1 VEAARKKR
9 WAGRFASGPD
19 ARSEA
24 FTASIGFDTRM
35 IFEDIRGSVAHVRML
50 GRQGIIGADEAA
62 EIERGLW
69 LIWDEA
75 EAGTLEFTL
84 SDEDVHSGVERRLRE
99 LVGAVQGKLHTG
111 RSRNDQ
117 VTNDIRLWSK
127 RAILRLGGGL
137 LAMVEVL
144 LDLAGQHGDTIMPGF
159 THTQR
164 AQPVTLGHHLLA
176 YVAMFERD
184 LERFQQAYA
193 RMDRAALG
201 SGAMAGTTYPIDR
214 EMVAD
219 DLGFGGITLNS
230 MDAIADRDLV
240 IDTIYCCAMVA
251 MHCSRL
257 GEELV
262 WWSSGEIRYV
272 TFDDA
277 FATGSSIMPQKK
289 NPDVAELARGKTG
302 RVYGHLMGVLT
313 VMKGLP
319 LTHNTD
325 MQEDKEAI
333 FDTVDT
339 IEGVLSVLPAAM
351 RTLTFNKERLAAAAA
366 ADYSLATDAADLLA
380 KNGVPFREAHEVIGR
395 LVRGCTD
402 SQRGFGDLSVEEWA
416 SVHPVFANERPPLT
430 AAESV
435 AARDIP
441 GGTAPSRVRAA
452 REAAIQ
458 RISEIQAWHAHEDQ
472 RLANVMKRNSTGPK

>member
-1 VEAARKKR
+1 MTTTQKR

-35 IFEDIRGSVAHVRML
+35 IFEDIRGSIAHVRML
-50 GRQGIIGADEAA
+50 GRQGIVGTEEAA

-75 EAGTLEFTL
+75 EAGSLEFVL
-84 SDEDVHSGVERRLRE
+84 ADEDVHSGVERRLRE
-99 LVGAVQGKLHTG
+99 LIGPVQGKLHTG

-127 RAILRLGGGL
+127 RAALRLTAG
-137 LAMVEVL
+137 L
-144 LDLAGQHGDTIMPGF
+144 LDLSSVLLELAGKHVETIMPGF

-164 AQPVTLGHHLLA
+164 AQPVTLAHHLLA
-176 YVAMFERD
+176 YVSMFERD
-184 LERFQQAYA
+184 LERFRQAYD

-214 EMVAD
+214 EFVAR
-219 DLGFGGITLNS
+219 DLGFSGITLNS
-230 MDAIADRDLV
+230 MDAVADRDLV

-257 GEELV
+257 CEELV
-262 WWSSGEIRYV
+262 WWSSGEIKYV

-289 NPDVAELARGKTG
+289 NPDVAELSRGKTG
-302 RVYGHLMGVLT
+302 RVYGHLIGVLT

-339 IEGVLSVLPAAM
+339 VEGILGVLPPALAS
-351 RTLTFNKERLAAAAA
+351 LTYNTDRLAAAAA
-366 ADYSLATDAADLLA
+366 ADFSLATDAADLLA
-380 KNGVPFREAHEVIGR
+380 KHGVPFREAHEVIGR
-395 LVRGCTD
+395 LVRSCTE
-402 SQRGFGDLSVEEWA
+402 SGRGFEDLTIAEWSA
-416 SVHPVFANERPPLT
+416 VHPAFGEERPPLT

-435 AARDIP
+435 AARDVP
-441 GGTAPSRVRAA
+441 GGPAPTRVRAA
-452 REAAIQ
+452 LAAARD
-458 RISEIQAWHAHEDQ
+458 RIGEVQNWHAREDQ
-472 RLANVMKRNSTGPK
+472 RLANVMQRNSICPE